1 MKPSG
6 FYVDPFYPTKIA
18 KKEGHGKY
26 FRPFLIS
33 RSIKSLLGIPPIY
46 YRCYDKIT
54 ALSFSKN
61 ASAFH
66 LKRLYVLGK
75 THLRLKENVLAF
87 CDERKDV
94 FLCLFSGLEKPCFQ
108 TFSAPMM
115 SRTELY
121 P

>member
-1 MKPSG
+1 MIRLRLFPSQ
-6 FYVDPFYPTKIA
+6 
-18 KKEGHGKY
+18 
-26 FRPFLIS
+26 
-33 RSIKSLLGIPPIY
+33 
-46 YRCYDKIT
+46 
-54 ALSFSKN
+54 KN
-61 ASAFH
+61 TSAFH

-94 FLCLFSGLEKPCFQ
+94 FLCLFSGLKKPCFQ
-108 TFSAPMM
+108 TSRAPMM

>member
-1 MKPSG
+1 MELYQKYVRIPAGLGVEVIIQVIPSTHQRL
-6 FYVDPFYPTKIA
+6 FP
-18 KKEGHGKY
+18 
-26 FRPFLIS
+26 S
-33 RSIKSLLGIPPIY
+33 Q
-46 YRCYDKIT
+46 
-54 ALSFSKN
+54 KN

-75 THLRLKENVLAF
+75 MHLRLKENVLAF

-94 FLCLFSGLEKPCFQ
+94 FLCLFWGLEKPCFQ
-108 TFSAPMM
+108 TSSAPMM